1 MDTLFNIILT
11 NISNHISDIADSTF
25 SVIINGLII
34 ILITLFFLAIKYQ
47 SARTFLIKI
56 KSLSPDENPKY
67 YAWTL
72 LIIFI
77 IIKIIQIF
85 IFQLFVVDG
94 QSMEPTLHTADF
106 LVVDRWTSINPNNI
120 YTRGSVIVFKY
131 REPSGFNDNVGGKF
145 LVKRVVAIPGDRI
158 IMNSSNNIK
167 IITADGRTIM
177 PTENHILYKNKPYP
191 NIDKLLTRDEYF
203 VMGDNRDNSYDS
215 RYFSA
220 ITRDEISGI
229 ALFRI
234 LPNTSIYPGRVSNIY
249 N

>member
-1 MDTLFNIILT
+1 MDSIFNIIST
-11 NISNHISDIADSTF
+11 NISNHISDITDSTF
-25 SVIINGLII
+25 SIIINGLII
-34 ILITLFFLAIKYQ
+34 ILIILFFLAIKYDF
-47 SARTFLIKI
+47 AKKFLIKI
-56 KSLSPDENPKY
+56 KSLSPDEEPKY

-72 LIIFI
+72 LTIFI

-106 LVVDRWTSINPNNI
+106 LVVDRWSSINPDNI
-120 YTRGSVIVFKY
+120 YPRGSVIVFKY
-131 REPSGFNDNVGGKF
+131 REPSGFNDTVGGKF
-145 LVKRVVAIPGDRI
+145 LVKRIIAIPGDRI
-158 IMNSSNNIK
+158 IMNNSNNIK
-167 IITADGRTIM
+167 IITADGRTII
-177 PTENHILYKNKPYP
+177 PSESHILYKNKPYP
-191 NIDKLLTRDEYF
+191 NIDRLLNREEYF

-234 LPNTSIYPGRVSNIY
+234 LPDTTIYPGRVVNVY